1 MWPVNSQLLHFHPLE
16 LISKHGTLETHE
28 KNPVLFGFHCTNR
41 SHGATIA
48 FTQAVV
54 YLTELDANIYP
65 QNSGY

>member
-1 MWPVNSQLLHFHPLE
+1 MWPVNSQLLHFRHSE

-28 KNPVLFGFHCTNR
+28 KKPVLLGLQFTNR

-48 FTQAVV
+48 FTQAAV
-54 YLTELDANIYP
+54 YLTELDANIYS

>member
-1 MWPVNSQLLHFHPLE
+1 MWPVNSQLLHFHHLE
-16 LISKHGTLETHE
+16 LISKHGTLETHG
-28 KNPVLFGFHCTNR
+28 KKTVLFGLHCANC

-48 FTQAVV
+48 FTQAAV